1 MPSQEPPVDDKNDG
15 VDLPSEE
22 TDGSRCPFPQ
32 LSGSPSSCSPTAS
45 VGGLGWEA
53 ALQAASHPSVPRLLA
68 FPGSCWAVKPSSLG
82 TWG

>member
-32 LSGSPSSCSPTAS
+32 LSGSPSSCSPTVS

-53 ALQAASHPSVPRLLA
+53 TLQAATSLSPGCWPSLVA
-68 FPGSCWAVKPSSLG
+68 AGQ
-82 TWG
+82 